1 MALGTRWY
9 VNTIPTKG
17 GRFCPPLQRSQL
29 KNFHGYVPEIGKVNE
44 KKIRLKNLIIG
55 KKVITDRLDLCVT
68 SFVGSLELL
77 ESEQEKAESDC
88 AIHQNQCS
96 QSSLTRN
103 NYPSPLHRPSLP
115 QKITSGGCINKHLL
129 TLNGKSINE
138 ADDDDF
144 LHAIM

>member
-1 MALGTRWY
+1 MAQSAWD
-9 VNTIPTKG
+9 IPNLNRKIFLFHYQIFFVINFSYFVI
-17 GRFCPPLQRSQL
+17 RFLLNNSIPIVKSDN
-29 KNFHGYVPEIGKVNE
+29 KIGKVNE

-103 NYPSPLHRPSLP
+103 NYPSPLHQPSLP
-115 QKITSGGCINKHLL
+115 QKITSGGCINKVVFSWNL
-129 TLNGKSINE
+129 
-138 ADDDDF
+138 
-144 LHAIM
+144 